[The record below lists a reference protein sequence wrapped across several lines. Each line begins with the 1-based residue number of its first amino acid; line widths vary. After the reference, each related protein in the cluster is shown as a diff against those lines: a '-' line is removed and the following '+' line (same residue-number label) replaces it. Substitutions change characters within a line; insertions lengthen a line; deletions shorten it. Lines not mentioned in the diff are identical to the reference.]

1 MTRSADRLPSGT
13 RLGLVT
19 LRVADL
25 ERSLTFYRGVVG
37 LEARAG
43 ARSDRLALGPAGGDT
58 LLELEERPGTR
69 PVPAGGRIGLY
80 HVALLLPDR
89 AGLIAFARHLGAIG
103 ARAGAADHLVSEAF
117 YLTDPDGLGIEV
129 YADRPREA
137 WGVRGGELHMDT
149 LPLDLEGLLAE
160 THGEAWTGM
169 PRATTVGHLH
179 LHVGDLERARAF
191 YVDAVGFDVTVASFP
206 GALFLAAGPYHHH
219 LGLNTW
225 SRSAPAGEDD
235 ARLLDWEIVV
245 PTRDDVAAAAHRLT
259 RSAPDRGDGSG
270 ALSLVDPWGIPLSL
284 RSAEA

>member
-1 MTRSADRLPSGT
+1 MTRRADRLPSGT
-13 RLGLVT
+13 RLGIVT

-25 ERSLTFYRGVVG
+25 ERSLAFYRGVLG

-43 ARSDRLALGPAGGDT
+43 ASPDRLALGPPGGDT

-69 PVPAGGRIGLY
+69 AVPPGGRIGLY
-80 HVALLLPDR
+80 HLALLLPDR
-89 AGLIAFARHLGAIG
+89 GALKAFARHLGAVG

-117 YLTDPDGLGIEV
+117 YLSDPDGLGIEV

-137 WGVRGGELHMDT
+137 WDVRGDELRMDT
-149 LPLDLEGLLAE
+149 LPLDLAGLLAE
-160 THGEAWTGM
+160 SHGEAWTGA
-169 PRATTVGHLH
+169 PRATSVGHVH

-191 YVDAVGFDVTVASFP
+191 YVDGVGFDVTVASFP

-225 SRSAPAGEDD
+225 SRAAPAGEDD
-235 ARLLDWEIVV
+235 ARLLGWEVVV
-245 PTRDDVAAAAHRLT
+245 PTRDDLAAAARRLT
-259 RSAPDRGDGSG
+259 RSAPDRGEGSG

>member
-1 MTRSADRLPSGT
+1 VTRSRDRLPPGT
-13 RLGLVT
+13 RLGRVT

-25 ERSLTFYRGVVG
+25 ERSLAFYRGVLG

-43 ARSDRLALGPAGGDT
+43 AWADRLALGPPGGET
-58 LLELEERPGTR
+58 LLELEARAGTR
-69 PVPAGGRIGLY
+69 AVPPGGRIGLY

-89 AGLIAFARHLGAIG
+89 AGLGRFARHLQAVG

-160 THGEAWTGM
+160 TNGEAWTGM
-169 PRATTVGHLH
+169 PRATTVGHVH

-191 YVDAVGFDVTVASFP
+191 YVDAVGFDVTVASYP

-235 ARLLDWEIVV
+235 ARLLGWEIVV
-245 PTRDDVAAAAHRLT
+245 PTRDDLAAAARRLARGAPEHRG
-259 RSAPDRGDGSG
+259 ASG
-270 ALSLVDPWGIPLSL
+270 ALPLVDPWGTPLTL
-284 RSAEA
+284 RSARA